1 MTNTIKA
8 FAAALALGASC
19 VLGVAAQDQ
28 PAPRENG
35 MMFGSRIRENIIT
48 FKLLR
53 MTQALN
59 LTPEQTAVIYPVL
72 TRLEKEKYEITREL
86 NESLERLRGLLELD
100 KPAEDKLLVL
110 VTEIGS
116 LRDQISRTDAE
127 EASFLKTRLSVVQN
141 ARYLLFNVEFYRGLG
156 ERLERARRLHLKN
169 RFTR

>member
-1 MTNTIKA
+1 MTNTINA
-8 FAAALALGASC
+8 FAAVLALGASS

-28 PAPRENG
+28 PARKETG
-35 MMFGSRIRENIIT
+35 TTFGSRIRENIIT

-59 LTPEQTAVIYPVL
+59 LTQDQTAVIYPVL
-72 TRLEKEKYEITREL
+72 TRLEKEKYELTRKL
-86 NESLERLRGLLELD
+86 NESMERLRGLIDLD
-100 KPAEDKLLVL
+100 KPGEDKLLGL
-110 VTEIGS
+110 MTEIGS

-127 EASFLKTRLSVVQN
+127 EASFLKTRLSVVQS

-156 ERLERARRLHLKN
+156 ERLERARRLRQKN

>member
-8 FAAALALGASC
+8 LAAALALGAAC
-19 VLGVAAQDQ
+19 VLGGTAQDQ
-28 PAPRENG
+28 PAPKETG
-35 MMFGSRIRENIIT
+35 TAFGSRIRENIIT

-53 MTQALN
+53 MTQALS
-59 LTPEQTAVIYPVL
+59 LTQEQTAVIYPAL
-72 TRLEKEKYEITREL
+72 TRLEKEKYELTHKL
-86 NESLERLRGLLELD
+86 NESMERLRGLLVLD
-100 KPAEDKLLVL
+100 KPDEDKLPGLMA
-110 VTEIGS
+110 EIGS
-116 LRDQISRTDAE
+116 LRDRISNTDAE